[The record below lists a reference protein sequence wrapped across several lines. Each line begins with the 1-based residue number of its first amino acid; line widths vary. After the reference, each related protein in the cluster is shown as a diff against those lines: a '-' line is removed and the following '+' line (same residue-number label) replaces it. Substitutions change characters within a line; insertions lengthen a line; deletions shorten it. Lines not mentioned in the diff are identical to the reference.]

1 MQGPPDIWDGVMW
14 THLPRKHYLVLY
26 DVLEKT
32 AVSADTA
39 MLVVKRPELRPHA
52 DAELVEQHP
61 ELTVKVATAQ
71 YERATA
77 AAHRQ
82 PRATWRTDDAVQA
95 LIAAEPHMIPHA
107 AWLKNEWQVSASPH
121 PL

>member
-1 MQGPPDIWDGVMW
+1 MW

-26 DVLEKT
+26 DVLAKT
-32 AVSADTA
+32 DVSANTA

-71 YERATA
+71 YERVTA
-77 AAHRQ
+77 AAHRE
-82 PRATWRTDDAVQA
+82 PRATWRTDATVQT
-95 LIAAEPHMIPHA
+95 LIAAEPHTIPHA
-107 AWLKNEWQVSASPH
+107 AWLKNEWQVSAPSPRL
-121 PL
+121 P